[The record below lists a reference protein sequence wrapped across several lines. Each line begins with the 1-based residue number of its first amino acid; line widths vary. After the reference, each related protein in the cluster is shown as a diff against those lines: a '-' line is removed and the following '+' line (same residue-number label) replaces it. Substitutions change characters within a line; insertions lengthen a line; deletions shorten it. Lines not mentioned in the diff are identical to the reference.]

1 MQPQDRCGFPA
12 RESGSALMPRQ
23 AQSSEASGSFEKGA
37 AMAQAETTQRILIAT
52 DGSAGSQ
59 AAVEEGVR
67 LAKLTGADV
76 IFVAVAR
83 PPIPVLGDPYYQR
96 AVSANLGIMRAALA
110 KATPFAEERRVRYE
124 TELMEG
130 SPERTILDLARSR
143 DVDLIVVGSRGLGA
157 VKGAL
162 LGSVSSAV
170 VNRAD
175 RPVLV
180 ARSASASSRSGRIAV

>member
-1 MQPQDRCGFPA
+1 MK
-12 RESGSALMPRQ
+12 Q
-23 AQSSEASGSFEKGA
+23 ADP
-37 AMAQAETTQRILIAT
+37 TTHRILIAT
-52 DGSAGSQ
+52 DGSPGSQ

-67 LAKLTGADV
+67 LAKLTGAGV
-76 IFVAVAR
+76 IFVAAAH
-83 PPIPVLGDPYYQR
+83 PPLPVLGDPYYQR
-96 AVSANLGIMRAALA
+96 ALSENLAVMRAALA
-110 KATPFAEERRVRYE
+110 KATLFAKERQVRYE

-130 SPERTILDLARSR
+130 SPAQTILDLARSR

-170 VNRAD
+170 VHHAD

-180 ARSASASSRSGRIAV
+180 ARSHEKSNPSRLGRMAV